1 MITLG
6 LDLAAE
12 PKNTSGC
19 AVEWRDCR
27 AAVRWVATGLM
38 DGDIL
43 SHAREAIVLGIDA
56 PFGWPE
62 AYVKAITAHH
72 AGAHWPVETWDRS
85 NRRSLR
91 LRATDEQVHTV
102 TRITPLSVS
111 SDAIAIPATR
121 CASLLDRLGVRDRSG
136 DGRVH
141 EVYPAAALFQWGLR
155 HKGYKGKKN
164 VGRLL
169 ELLAALRSR
178 APWLDVLPSD
188 AEMLA
193 GCDHAFDALIA
204 SLAARAASRGLT
216 FRPAADQLDLARVEG
231 WIAVPR
237 KGSLEELPLG
247 AEECRTDGPRTE
259 A

>member
-19 AVEWRDCR
+19 AVEWRNCR
-27 AAVRWVATGLM
+27 AAVRWVATGLT
-38 DGDIL
+38 DDDIL
-43 SHAREAIVLGIDA
+43 SHAQEVSVLGIDA

-62 AYVKAITAHH
+62 SYVKAITAHH
-72 AGAHWPVETWDRS
+72 AGEHWPVEAWDKP

-91 LRATDEQVHTV
+91 LRATDEQVHAV
-102 TRITPLSVS
+102 TGITPLSVS

-121 CASLLDRLGVRDRSG
+121 CASLIDRLGVRDRSG
-136 DGRVH
+136 DGHVH
-141 EVYPAAALFQWGLR
+141 EVYPAAALLQWGLR

-169 ELLAALRSR
+169 ELLVALRRR
-178 APWLDVLPSD
+178 APWLDVLPRD
-188 AEMLA
+188 AEVLSS
-193 GCDHAFDALIA
+193 CDHAFDALIA
-204 SLAARAASRGLT
+204 SLAARAALRGLT
-216 FRPAADQLDLARVEG
+216 FRPTADQLDLARVEG

-237 KGSLEELPLG
+237 TGSLEDLPLA
-247 AEECRTDGPRTE
+247 AEESRTNGPRTE